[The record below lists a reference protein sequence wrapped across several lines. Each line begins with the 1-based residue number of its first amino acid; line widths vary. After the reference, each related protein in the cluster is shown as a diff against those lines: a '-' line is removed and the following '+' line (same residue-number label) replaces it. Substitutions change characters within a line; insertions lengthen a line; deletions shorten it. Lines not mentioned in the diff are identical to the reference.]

1 MLVEFNVHCVK
12 THGSLNKTGTTFI
25 NAGIAKDWCQD
36 GKEGFFGGAR
46 NDDDDDDD
54 EE

>member
-25 NAGIAKDWCQD
+25 TVGGIVEER
-36 GKEGFFGGAR
+36 GMMMTMTMTR
-46 NDDDDDDD
+46 IDDDDDD